1 MIDLHT
7 HTTASDGELTPKELI
22 DLAIKKNISAL
33 SITDHDTVDGLK
45 EADNYAKDK
54 NIIFIPGIELK
65 AKSKTGQMHILG
77 FNIDYNNINL
87 QQNLKY
93 LINKRNIR
101 NKEFIEYF
109 KSIGFNVSIEEL
121 QKISG
126 GSVISK
132 PHFAKLFLQKGY
144 ILDKKT
150 IFSDYFNCKPL
161 CEVEEFVY
169 EPEEI
174 IKMIKEA
181 NGIAVLAH
189 PQKLKLNDIDLE
201 NKIIELLSYGLEGIE
216 CYHSDQT
223 LEEMKKLRIIA
234 DKYQLLV
241 TKGSDYHGPIVKPL
255 IHLGTGINNNITN
268 DEEHII
274 LKKVLNKKH
283 ISK

>member
-22 DLAIKKNISAL
+22 ELAIKRNISAL

-45 EADNYAKDK
+45 EAVDYAKDK

-65 AKSKTGQMHILG
+65 ANSKTGQMHILG
-77 FNIDYNNINL
+77 LDIDYDNVNL
-87 QQNLKY
+87 QEKLEA

-101 NKEFIEYF
+101 NKEFIKYF
-109 KSIGFNVSIEEL
+109 KSLGFNISLEEL

-126 GSVISK
+126 GVVIGK

-144 ILDKKT
+144 ISDKEV
-150 IFSDYFNCKPL
+150 IFSNYFNREPL
-161 CEVEEFVY
+161 CEVEEFIY
-169 EPEEI
+169 ESEEI

-189 PQKLKLNDIDLE
+189 PQKLKLNDNDLE
-201 NKIIELLSYGLEGIE
+201 NKILELLSYGLEGLE

-223 LEEMKKLRIIA
+223 LEGMKKLRILA

-255 IHLGTGINNNITN
+255 IHLGTGINNNIIN

-274 LKKVLNKKH
+274 LKKILNKKNM
-283 ISK
+283 

>member
-22 DLAIKKNISAL
+22 ELAIKRNISAL

-45 EADNYAKDK
+45 EAVDYAKDK

-65 AKSKTGQMHILG
+65 ANSKTGQMHILG
-77 FNIDYNNINL
+77 LDIDYDNVNL
-87 QQNLKY
+87 QEKLEA

-101 NKEFIEYF
+101 NKEFIKYF
-109 KSIGFNVSIEEL
+109 KSLGFNISLEEL

-126 GSVISK
+126 GVVIGK

-144 ILDKKT
+144 ISDKEV
-150 IFSDYFNCKPL
+150 IFSNYFNREPL
-161 CEVEEFVY
+161 CEVEEFIY

-189 PQKLKLNDIDLE
+189 PQKLKLNDNDLE
-201 NKIIELLSYGLEGIE
+201 NKILELLSYGLEGLE

-223 LEEMKKLRIIA
+223 LEGMKKLRILA

-255 IHLGTGINNNITN
+255 IHLGTGINNNIIN

-274 LKKVLNKKH
+274 LKKILNKKNM
-283 ISK
+283 

>member
-1 MIDLHT
+1 
-7 HTTASDGELTPKELI
+7 
-22 DLAIKKNISAL
+22 
-33 SITDHDTVDGLK
+33 
-45 EADNYAKDK
+45 
-54 NIIFIPGIELK
+54 
-65 AKSKTGQMHILG
+65 MHILG

-109 KSIGFNVSIEEL
+109 KSIGFNVSLEEL

-144 ILDKKT
+144 ISDKKT

-161 CEVEEFVY
+161 CEVEEFIY

-189 PQKLKLNDIDLE
+189 PQKLKLNDNDLE
-201 NKIIELLSYGLEGIE
+201 NKILELLSYGLEGLE

-223 LEEMKKLRIIA
+223 LEGMKKLRILA

-268 DEEHII
+268 DEENVI
-274 LKKVLNKKH
+274 LKKVLNKKTY
-283 ISK
+283 K

>member
-109 KSIGFNVSIEEL
+109 KSIGFNVSLEEL

-144 ILDKKT
+144 ISDKKT

-161 CEVEEFVY
+161 CEVEEFIY

-189 PQKLKLNDIDLE
+189 PQKLKLNDPDLE
-201 NKIIELLSYGLEGIE
+201 NKIIELLSYGLEGLE

-234 DKYQLLV
+234 DKYKLLV

-268 DEEHII
+268 DEENVI
-274 LKKVLNKKH
+274 LKKVLNKKTY
-283 ISK
+283 K

>member
-1 MIDLHT
+1 
-7 HTTASDGELTPKELI
+7 
-22 DLAIKKNISAL
+22 
-33 SITDHDTVDGLK
+33 
-45 EADNYAKDK
+45 
-54 NIIFIPGIELK
+54 
-65 AKSKTGQMHILG
+65 MHILG

-109 KSIGFNVSIEEL
+109 KSIGFNVSLEEL

-144 ILDKKT
+144 ISDKKT

-161 CEVEEFVY
+161 CEVEEFIY

-189 PQKLKLNDIDLE
+189 PQKLKLNDTDLE
-201 NKIIELLSYGLEGIE
+201 NKIIELLSYGLEGLE

-234 DKYQLLV
+234 DKYKLLV

-268 DEEHII
+268 DEENVI
-274 LKKVLNKKH
+274 LKKVLNKKTY
-283 ISK
+283 K